1 MNIFVLDEDPNQAAR
16 FACDKHVV
24 KMILESAQLLCA
36 AFPEGDAPYK
46 KTHVNHPCSIWTR
59 ANNSNYEWLVQH
71 AYALCAEYTKRYG
84 KVHKSQSVIEWC
96 DINRPNLPEEP
107 ITPFPQAMP
116 DQYKSSNPIQAYRA
130 YYIGEKAAFATW
142 KTNIPDWFQV

>member
-96 DINRPNLPEEP
+96 DINRPNLPKEP

-116 DQYKSSNPIQAYRA
+116 DQYKSSNPVLAYRA